1 VFLVILYD
9 VNPALL
15 EAVAE
20 RSTKGINSPQ
30 FVTCPNEMV
39 ALSCAQGYAQVTG
52 KPAAVIVHVDCG
64 TQALAGAVHNVDR
77 CRTPVSG
84 GIFPTEMDW
93 FLHVMPTGSQLTY
106 NVTVSLLRSLFRS
119 SSMLARLLTL
129 STAKSRALE
138 SESSMRDTSHTLYR
152 AAVTQSTKRTIY
164 PLQ

>member
-9 VNPALL
+9 ATPALL

-84 GIFPTEMDW
+84 GIFPDGLVSTCYAYRFTADLQCHRFSAPFAIQVFIYAGAAPYTINGE
-93 FLHVMPTGSQLTY
+93 VQGS
-106 NVTVSLLRSLFRS
+106 R
-119 SSMLARLLTL
+119 
-129 STAKSRALE
+129 K
-138 SESSMRDTSHTLYR
+138 
-152 AAVTQSTKRTIY
+152 
-164 PLQ
+164 